1 MSQQKL
7 VQEISSELQK
17 INEEIDFKIIKGFP
31 YRREARRHKM
41 LLSMLNDV
49 SKRSSVKTSF
59 SFLSFLL

>member
-7 VQEISSELQK
+7 IQEISSEIEK

-49 SKRSSVKTSF
+49 SRSSSTRSSF
-59 SFLSFLL
+59 SFMSFLL